1 MDRSNQHNLIIQ
13 RGDDWNYILE
23 ITLPSSIDLTGCV
36 PRAWISSSYKNP
48 VKLADIVATVSL
60 PKRVFLRIPRANTR
74 LLTANCNPS
83 QVPAALSWAAMSP
96 EAIAESQSD
105 GGTLYKVKPY
115 VWDFELL
122 LASGDVR
129 SLLWG
134 EVLVP
139 EEVTSGVW

>member
-1 MDRSNQHNLIIQ
+1 LDRSNQHNLIIQ

-23 ITLPSSIDLTGCV
+23 ITLPGSIDLTGCSAKSWV
-36 PRAWISSSYKNP
+36 SSSYKNP
-48 VKLADIVATVSL
+48 IKLVDIVATIGL
-60 PKRVFLRIPRANTR
+60 PNQIFLRIPRVNTR
-74 LLTANCNPS
+74 LLVANCNPS
-83 QVPAALSWAAMSP
+83 QVPNALSWASMAP
-96 EAIAESQSD
+96 EAIIESQGN
-105 GGTLYKVKPY
+105 GGILYKVKPY

-122 LASGDVR
+122 LNSGDVR